1 MTDLSNT
8 KNSDY
13 QLSNE
18 TVDNTP
24 KDELTEQLL
33 VYLALC
39 KLGDKTAFAQLYQL
53 TSAKLNGIAYRITK
67 NIDTA
72 NKVLEQTFIL
82 VWQSREKFSQSEPF
96 SWLVSIVR
104 YLAYESLRN
113 ERRVNNKNSSEL
125 FESNIDAFY
134 NAFGEYDPINSSKD
148 AFNDCLSKLEQKQ
161 SKAILMAYLYGN
173 SYDEIANYFSIQTST
188 VKSWIRRGFKRLEL
202 CLNN

>member
-161 SKAILMAYLYGN
+161 VINLIK
-173 SYDEIANYFSIQTST
+173 
-188 VKSWIRRGFKRLEL
+188 
-202 CLNN
+202 